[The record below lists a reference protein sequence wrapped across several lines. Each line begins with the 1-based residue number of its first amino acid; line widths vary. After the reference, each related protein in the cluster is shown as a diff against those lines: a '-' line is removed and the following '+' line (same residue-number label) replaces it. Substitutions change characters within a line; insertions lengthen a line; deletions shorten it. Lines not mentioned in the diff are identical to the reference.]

1 MKKTMI
7 AAICLA
13 MLAACSQQ
21 AEVKKAKPAGL
32 NLDND
37 KTKLSYA
44 IGMDIGTS
52 LKSLNTDM
60 DRTALTAAINDR
72 LDGKALKLSDED
84 AAKVK
89 QAFFKK
95 RAEEQ
100 AAKQKVAAE
109 KNKADGAAFLA
120 KNGKKDGV
128 TTTES
133 GLQYEVITQGDGAK
147 PKATD
152 KVTVNYRGTLIDG
165 TEFDSSYK
173 RGKPITFP
181 LNGVIKGWTEGVQLM
196 SVGSKYKFVLP
207 ADLAYGSRGA
217 GPKIGPDSALVFE
230 VELLG
235 IGEPK
240 TTDAAKPADTAKLA
254 DAIKAAIAAKAAT
267 TAKAAD
273 AAKAATTAKAAD
285 AAKAATS
292 K

>member
-7 AAICLA
+7 AAVCLA

-21 AEVKKAKPAGL
+21 TEVKKAKPAELQL
-32 NLDND
+32 NND
-37 KTKLSYA
+37 KAKLGYA
-44 IGMDIGTS
+44 IGMDIGAS
-52 LKSLNTDM
+52 LKSLDADM
-60 DRTALTAAINDR
+60 DRTALVAAINDR
-72 LDGKALKLSDED
+72 LDGKTLKLGAED
-84 AAKVK
+84 AGKVK

-100 AAKQKVAAE
+100 AAKQKAAGE

-120 KNGKKDGV
+120 ENGKKKGV

-173 RGKPITFP
+173 RGQPATFP

-196 SVGSKYKFVLP
+196 PVGSKYKFVLP
-207 ADLAYGSRGA
+207 AELAYGAQGA
-217 GPKIGPDSALVFE
+217 GSKIGPNSTLIFE

-235 IGEPK
+235 IGDPK
-240 TTDAAKPADTAKLA
+240 PVEAAKPVKNGKATESNNAAGAAKEV
-254 DAIKAAIAAKAAT
+254 KAAKAAT
-267 TAKAAD
+267 T
-273 AAKAATTAKAAD
+273 
-285 AAKAATS
+285 S
-292 K
+292 R

>member
-7 AAICLA
+7 AAVCLA

-21 AEVKKAKPAGL
+21 TEVKKAKPAELQL
-32 NLDND
+32 NND
-37 KTKLSYA
+37 RAKLSYA
-44 IGMDIGTS
+44 IGMDIGAS
-52 LKSLNTDM
+52 LKSLDADM
-60 DRTALTAAINDR
+60 DRTALVAAINAR
-72 LDGKALKLSDED
+72 LDGKSLKLSAED
-84 AAKVK
+84 AGKVK

-100 AAKQKVAAE
+100 AAKQKAAGE

-120 KNGKKDGV
+120 ENGKKKGV

-152 KVTVNYRGTLIDG
+152 QVTVNYRGTLIDG

-173 RGKPITFP
+173 RGQPATFP

-196 SVGSKYKFVLP
+196 PVGSKYKFVLP
-207 ADLAYGSRGA
+207 AELAYGAQGA
-217 GPKIGPDSALVFE
+217 GSKIGPNSTLIFE

-235 IGEPK
+235 IGDPK
-240 TTDAAKPADTAKLA
+240 PVTNGKATESNNAAGAAKEVK
-254 DAIKAAIAAKAAT
+254 AAKAAT
-267 TAKAAD
+267 A
-273 AAKAATTAKAAD
+273 
-285 AAKAATS
+285 S

>member
-7 AAICLA
+7 AAVCLA

-37 KTKLSYA
+37 KAKLSYA

-52 LKSLNTDM
+52 LKSLNADM
-60 DRTALTAAINDR
+60 DRAALTVAINDR
-72 LDGKALKLSDED
+72 LDGKPLKLNDED

-89 QAFFKK
+89 QEFFKK

-100 AAKQKVAAE
+100 AAKQKAAAE
-109 KNKADGAAFLA
+109 KNKVDGAAFLA
-120 KNGKKDGV
+120 ENGKKEGV

-173 RGKPITFP
+173 RGKPVTFP

-196 SVGSKYKFVLP
+196 NVGSKYKFVLP
-207 ADLAYGSRGA
+207 AELAYGERGA
-217 GPKIGPDSALVFE
+217 GGKIGPNSTLVFE

-240 TTDAAKPADTAKLA
+240 PADAAATDKE
-254 DAIKAAIAAKAAT
+254 AT

-273 AAKAATTAKAAD
+273 EARAAS
-285 AAKAATS
+285 S